1 MENNIITSIYIYL
14 ERKEPPLKAALLFY
28 NQLCCFD
35 MRKKIIAV
43 LILYAALIGFCHAQE
58 KAVQADIQK
67 IVVLLNN
74 KNSIG
79 LLEMMADS
87 CTIGNLP
94 STIDKQ
100 RVLPDILA
108 NFQGIDSYDWITD
121 QVKPSGDHLVSI
133 LVNYKNGG
141 RGKPTFVFNK
151 DGKLIE
157 LGIIKVKLTANPTQA
172 LAAALSNT
180 KMPDTMRVKFELVND
195 LIYVP
200 AKLNGIAGFFMFDSG
215 APTIILRKKYVPDHA
230 INRDVNLDF
239 TGMGGGMADV
249 NWSTGNQLTWG
260 TMTIKSLDAPAVS
273 LDEMDQEELM
283 VGPLFGLMGFGIF
296 SGFQLSIDYDKQ
308 ELLLERVD
316 NAGQLAGLTFTH
328 GEPLAIIP
336 IKMRRHIPIVDLNIG
351 GRNYAMGIDC
361 GANTNLLKKEVV
373 PELMAHLS
381 FEGKKTSLLG
391 VGNSQIMSEVA
402 HLEEAQVN
410 SLTLVPMS
418 TLITEQAIGAGKG
431 DQQLPMVGLLG
442 TPFLKQ
448 FKMVFN
454 FQKGNLYLY

>member
-1 MENNIITSIYIYL
+1 
-14 ERKEPPLKAALLFY
+14 
-28 NQLCCFD
+28 

-67 IVVLLNN
+67 IIVLLNN

-79 LLEMMADS
+79 LLKMMADS

-100 RVLPDILA
+100 RILPDILA
-108 NFQGIDSYDWITD
+108 NFQGVDTYEWITD
-121 QVKPSGDHLVSI
+121 SVMASGDHFVSLLI
-133 LVNYKNGG
+133 NYRNGG

-151 DGKLIE
+151 DGKMVE

-180 KMPDTMRVKFELVND
+180 IMPDTMRVKFKLIND

-200 AKLNGIAGFFMFDSG
+200 AILNGIDGFFMFDSG
-215 APTIILRKKYVPDHA
+215 AASIMLRKKYVPEHA
-230 INRDVNLDF
+230 INKDVNLDF
-239 TGMGGGMADV
+239 TGMGGSMSDV
-249 NWSTGNQLTWG
+249 NWSTGNHLIWG
-260 TMTIKSLDAPAVS
+260 EMVINSLDAPAVS
-273 LDEMDQEELM
+273 MAEMDQEELV

-296 SGFQLSIDYDKQ
+296 SAFQLSIDYDKH

-316 NAGQLAGLTFTH
+316 RAGHLAGLTFKH
-328 GEPLAIIP
+328 GKPLATIP
-336 IKMRRHIPIVDLNIG
+336 IKMRRHIPIIDLNIG
-351 GRNYAMGIDC
+351 GRSYPMGIDC
-361 GANTNLLKKEVV
+361 GANTNLLKNEVV
-373 PELMAHLS
+373 HELMPYLR
-381 FEGKKTSLLG
+381 FEGKTTSLLG
-391 VGNSQIMSEVA
+391 VGNSQTKSEVA
-402 HLEEAQVN
+402 HLEEAHIDSL
-410 SLTLVPMS
+410 SLTPMS
-418 TLITEQAIGAGKG
+418 TVITEQAIGAGKG